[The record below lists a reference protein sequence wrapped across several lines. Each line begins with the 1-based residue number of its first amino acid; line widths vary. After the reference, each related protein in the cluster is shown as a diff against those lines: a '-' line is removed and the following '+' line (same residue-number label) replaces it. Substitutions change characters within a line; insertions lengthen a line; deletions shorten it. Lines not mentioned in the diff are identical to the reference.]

1 MFWEPNTFCGPC
13 QCVGFVKQTKKNQ
26 CMIFTAESKQAQGE
40 ETPVFSSSQTKK
52 KRLSAINIFKLQ
64 FHIYLFIL
72 SECAETNGK

>member
-52 KRLSAINIFKLQ
+52 KDFLP
-64 FHIYLFIL
+64 
-72 SECAETNGK
+72 

>member
-52 KRLSAINIFKLQ
+52 KKTFCHKYIQAAVS
-64 FHIYLFIL
+64 YLPVY
-72 SECAETNGK
+72 SV